1 MQSSMLTHGRAEQSR
16 GSLREALRVY
26 FDAIDA
32 DGSGTLDESELRAAF
47 ECMGMGGKIKTRE
60 EKAAEEEA
68 PPPMEAENAQAMA
81 QGALP
86 APRPL
91 EQMPPR
97 VAELLRSGCG
107 VFGGLDGASGVE
119 LTFDDFA
126 ALVEEALAECGFEA
140 RKRWKKGVAKLA
152 GIRKLSALAR
162 MNVG

>member
-1 MQSSMLTHGRAEQSR
+1 MAYATGDVEMSR
-16 GSLREALRVY
+16 KAH
-26 FDAIDA
+26 
-32 DGSGTLDESELRAAF
+32 TESD
-47 ECMGMGGKIKTRE
+47 
-60 EKAAEEEA
+60 
-68 PPPMEAENAQAMA
+68 PS
-81 QGALP
+81 
-86 APRPL
+86 L
-91 EQMPPR
+91 EQHKS
-97 VAELLRSGCG
+97 SGDLVKSV

>member
-1 MQSSMLTHGRAEQSR
+1 MIAHSPEDSDQ
-16 GSLREALRVY
+16 
-26 FDAIDA
+26 
-32 DGSGTLDESELRAAF
+32 
-47 ECMGMGGKIKTRE
+47 
-60 EKAAEEEA
+60 
-68 PPPMEAENAQAMA
+68 
-81 QGALP
+81 ALP

-107 VFGGLDGASGVE
+107 VFGGLDGASGVQ

-152 GIRKLSALAR
+152 GIRKLSTLAR
-162 MNVG
+162 MNEKKLA